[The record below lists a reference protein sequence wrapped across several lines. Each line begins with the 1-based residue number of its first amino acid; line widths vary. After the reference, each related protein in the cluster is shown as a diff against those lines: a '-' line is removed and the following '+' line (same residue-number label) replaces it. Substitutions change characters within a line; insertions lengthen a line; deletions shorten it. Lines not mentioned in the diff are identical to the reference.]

1 MVCHSRA
8 ASFVLGLSTIQ
19 MNRDGQLGRTGAP
32 GILQGRCPR
41 TPAPPAGALETP
53 AGGAAPRGRP
63 ARLAAGAER
72 PRPADQAREP
82 DDRNPAKAPDQY
94 DRLADPY
101 DASASLD
108 RRARSYLHAN
118 CAQCHVEAGGGNSAF
133 DLHIRTKPDRM
144 KLFDVKPQHDTFG
157 VEDPRIVA
165 SGSPTARSSSRGHP
179 PRHRPDASARD
190 QRRRR
195 ARRGDAAEWI
205 AGLRT
210 P

>member
-1 MVCHSRA
+1 M
-8 ASFVLGLSTIQ
+8 
-19 MNRDGQLGRTGAP
+19 
-32 GILQGRCPR
+32 PR

-53 AGGAAPRGRP
+53 AGGPLLAVVPRAWQQVRNDL
-63 ARLAAGAER
+63 ARRIKPENRTTGIL
-72 PRPADQAREP
+72 P
-82 DDRNPAKAPDQY
+82 KAPDQY

-165 SGSPTARSSSRGHP
+165 SGSPDRSILL
-179 PRHRPDASARD
+179 
-190 QRRRR
+190 QRVT
-195 ARRGDAAEWI
+195 RRGTGQMPPLATSAVDERAAAMLREWI